1 MVNFING
8 KDRQKNKVLGL
19 IISCAIKESDAVQ
32 TSEGENEKTKEG
44 IGEDARFL
52 FLTSVRG

>member
-1 MVNFING
+1 M
-8 KDRQKNKVLGL
+8 QTMQTM
-19 IISCAIKESDAVQ
+19 Q

-52 FLTSVRG
+52 FLTT